1 MEVMQSHECA
11 LFSDRVLQA
20 ECDSMEKLQMMQDL
34 PYLAE
39 WQQANCARAESEQ
52 VAHHANSTY
61 AELLLSYADILQ
73 PS

>member
-1 MEVMQSHECA
+1 
-11 LFSDRVLQA
+11 
-20 ECDSMEKLQMMQDL
+20 MEKLQMMQDL